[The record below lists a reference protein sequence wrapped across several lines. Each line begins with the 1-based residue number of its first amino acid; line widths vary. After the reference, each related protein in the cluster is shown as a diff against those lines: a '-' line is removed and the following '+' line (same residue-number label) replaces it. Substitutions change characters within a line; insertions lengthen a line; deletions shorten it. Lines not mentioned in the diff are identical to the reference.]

1 MNATT
6 AEANA
11 PRPRAGVPLPWQAFY
26 ELGRH
31 ICVGCAVTFGPRS
44 AYELKPVTQTKTDTP
59 HIKLILVSEGKQ
71 TEPLTRELPKT
82 KFEPQAL
89 ALLIADAIAE
99 AVTSTAS

>member
-1 MNATT
+1 MHATT
-6 AEANA
+6 AEASA

-26 ELGRH
+26 EFGRH

-44 AYELKPVTQTKTDTP
+44 APELKPVTQTTTDAP
-59 HIKLILVSEGKQ
+59 HIKLVLVSEGIQ
-71 TEPLTRELPKT
+71 TEPLTRQLPKT

-89 ALLIADAIAE
+89 AVLIADAIAE